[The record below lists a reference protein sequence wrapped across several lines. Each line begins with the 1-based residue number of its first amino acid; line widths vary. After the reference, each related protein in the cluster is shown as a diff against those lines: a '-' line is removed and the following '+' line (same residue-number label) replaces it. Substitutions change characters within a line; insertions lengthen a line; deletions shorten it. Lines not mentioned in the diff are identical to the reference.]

1 MFGVADSEGALLE
14 NNSCSCCG
22 ANNECAESHESGVAV
37 AGLGR
42 ILAYIGNDGLPTRI
56 ATGQKCLKVRTA

>member
-22 ANNECAESHESGVAV
+22 ANNECAESNESGVAV

-42 ILAYIGNDGLPTRI
+42 ILAYIGKQP
-56 ATGQKCLKVRTA
+56 

>member
-22 ANNECAESHESGVAV
+22 ANNEYAESNESGVAV

-42 ILAYIGNDGLPTRI
+42 ILAYIGNDGAADENCNR
-56 ATGQKCLKVRTA
+56 A